1 MSFSH
6 YFVHRSHKLSRRTR
20 RVVFDSLC
28 KIANVRN
35 SEAMS
40 TKIVI
45 ERSKGAVTRAELD
58 NAYSELRLPF
68 SDKRPDQL
76 GEDDLINAFHKRLEE
91 VTHPERKKVL
101 REAMKTITQSRKSDY
116 MQAIL
121 ETLPT
126 EELGG
131 DSGMQG
137 IEMEKMDLDKAC
149 KVLEVE
155 SGMDDETIAM
165 VYEVRVRLFVFLALS
180 VRSADDSS
188 RIPI

>member
-1 MSFSH
+1 
-6 YFVHRSHKLSRRTR
+6 
-20 RVVFDSLC
+20 
-28 KIANVRN
+28 
-35 SEAMS
+35 MS

>member
-1 MSFSH
+1 
-6 YFVHRSHKLSRRTR
+6 
-20 RVVFDSLC
+20 
-28 KIANVRN
+28 
-35 SEAMS
+35 MS

-45 ERSKGAVTRAELD
+45 ERSKCAVTRAELD

>member
-1 MSFSH
+1 
-6 YFVHRSHKLSRRTR
+6 
-20 RVVFDSLC
+20 
-28 KIANVRN
+28 
-35 SEAMS
+35 MS

-45 ERSKGAVTRAELD
+45 ERSKGAVSRAELD